1 MRNLARV
8 SQHSFRRL
16 LLFSATFAALF
27 LGHSPSD
34 AAPISGDLVIS
45 RSVYSGDASTVTIG
59 QTLPGGGTAV
69 ANGSYPGVWANEGP
83 DASFGVTSPIYLDRY
98 SIAGISLTPVS
109 SLSVPTSQI
118 VTSFSSKSELA
129 LNPST
134 DGRYLTFMG
143 YVAAP
148 NTLDV
153 SNSNTPNHVD
163 PTNPVKESF
172 PRAVAQL
179 DASGVNTTL
188 EVTPVNTYSGNN
200 GRAAVLDSAD
210 GQYFLVGNAGN
221 GSGTEPT
228 SIVSNTG
235 VQIAFPA
242 GSAET
247 TVVGVQ
253 QGTPGQAKGF
263 EFGYS
268 VTLNGYPADKSG
280 KDDNFRGIAISGN
293 TLYVTKGSGSNG
305 INTVYQVGTAGTLP
319 TVLTASSAPVSIL
332 PGFSTTLANS
342 TTGVVMNPFGIWF
355 ANPTTL
361 YVADEGNG
369 STTNPNAGLQ
379 KWVLEGDGN
388 WHNVYTL
395 QNGLNR
401 GVQYSVPGLD
411 PSLNPATDGLR
422 SLAGMV
428 NGDGTVTLFSATSTI
443 SASKDQGA
451 DPNLLVTIT
460 DTLSFTSPAQA
471 SSEQFTTLA
480 SAGFGEVLRG
490 VAFVSLSSEVSTV
503 ISGLTYQRKTKIF
516 QGTVQITNTGR
527 DIAGPLQV
535 ELDNLPAGIT
545 LVDATATHNGNPY
558 ITAATGGLPSG
569 QSVTIPV
576 QFSNPGLVGLNYNVA
591 LFSGSF

>member
-355 ANPTTL
+355 TNPTTL

-422 SLAGMV
+422 
-428 NGDGTVTLFSATSTI
+428 
-443 SASKDQGA
+443 
-451 DPNLLVTIT
+451 
-460 DTLSFTSPAQA
+460 
-471 SSEQFTTLA
+471 
-480 SAGFGEVLRG
+480 
-490 VAFVSLSSEVSTV
+490 
-503 ISGLTYQRKTKIF
+503 
-516 QGTVQITNTGR
+516 
-527 DIAGPLQV
+527 
-535 ELDNLPAGIT
+535 
-545 LVDATATHNGNPY
+545 
-558 ITAATGGLPSG
+558 
-569 QSVTIPV
+569 
-576 QFSNPGLVGLNYNVA
+576 
-591 LFSGSF
+591 